1 MTEDALAWIAYLG
14 WVLVAI
20 SAGFL
25 LWDTLDDG
33 SAAWRARR
41 RRAQERRR
49 AEKDDHHG

>member
-1 MTEDALAWIAYLG
+1 VDTALALVAYLG

-33 SAAWRARR
+33 SATWRERR

-49 AEKDDHHG
+49 AEKDDTPH